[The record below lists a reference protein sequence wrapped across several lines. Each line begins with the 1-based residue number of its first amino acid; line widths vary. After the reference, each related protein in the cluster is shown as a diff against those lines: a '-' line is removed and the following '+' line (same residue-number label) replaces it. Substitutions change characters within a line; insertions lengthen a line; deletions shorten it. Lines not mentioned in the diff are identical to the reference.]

1 MDKFADILRDL
12 IDDKELS
19 LRKLAKESK
28 VSAIQYSKYLRGS
41 YPTIDVAVR
50 IANYFECTLDY
61 LFGISDNN
69 KKFKQESYDI
79 SKFLPRYL
87 NLLKEH
93 NTTHWKFAKS
103 INISESCLR
112 HWQYG
117 DKPKIETL
125 IHIAMNLSCSIDYL
139 IGRIDF
145 K

>member
-1 MDKFADILRDL
+1 MDKFADILKDL
-12 IDDKELS
+12 KDDKELS
-19 LRKLAKESK
+19 LRQLAEKSK

-41 YPTIDVAVR
+41 YPSIDVAVR
-50 IANYFECTLDY
+50 IANFFECTLDY

-69 KKFKQESYDI
+69 KKFKQPKYDI
-79 SKFLPRYL
+79 SKFVPRYL

-93 NTTHWKFAKS
+93 GITHWKFAKS
-103 INISESCLR
+103 INMSESCLR

-125 IHIAMNLSCSIDYL
+125 ILIATNLSCSIDYL
-139 IGRIDF
+139 IGRTDI